1 MAKIMRFYLNLF
13 GLILSLSLL
22 AGLSFAR
29 PALADDKEQL
39 QKIEEEI
46 KKRDKNRAQL
56 EKQAKELQRQR
67 LRLQQKIIRLAT
79 KLQESEQRQNEL
91 ADEIEK
97 LGLSEKTILAK
108 LARDRQE
115 LSKSLGALQKFE
127 KQLPPPFAINPDD
140 ALAGIRGAI
149 AISGIVPTLQN
160 TADQLKKQLEELATI
175 RAYMTERRE
184 VLKNETAQAQTD
196 RIALAELVQEK
207 TRAEKRT
214 QTAIEKE
221 AAAIQKLAR
230 KASSLRELVDR
241 LEARRQ
247 TTTKFSNFRN
257 AKGRLPL
264 PVSGTVLSQARTK
277 KLNEDLGRAGMYI
290 RTRADRLVTAPFD
303 ATILYA
309 GKFRDYGNILI
320 LGVGDNHHLLFA
332 GLGPI
337 DAQVNQQVLSGEPI
351 ARMEHMTAPKYA
363 TQSPPPNHGKETL
376 TLYVEIRYKGKPVSP
391 NKWFRS

>member
-1 MAKIMRFYLNLF
+1 MRLYLNLF
-13 GLILSLSLL
+13 GFSVISLSLI
-22 AGLSFAR
+22 AGLCLTM
-29 PALADDKEQL
+29 PALADDKKQL
-39 QKIEEEI
+39 LKIEEEI
-46 KKRDKNRAQL
+46 KQRDKNRAEL
-56 EKQAKELQRQR
+56 EKQAKDLQKQKQR
-67 LRLQQKIIRLAT
+67 LRQKIIRLAT

-97 LGLSEKTILAK
+97 LGVSETTILAK
-108 LARDRQE
+108 LDRDRQE

-160 TADQLKKQLEELATI
+160 TADQLKKQLEELTTI
-175 RAYMTERRE
+175 RAYMSERRE
-184 VLKNETAQAQTD
+184 VLKSETAQAQKD
-196 RIALAELVQEK
+196 RLMLAELVQEK

-214 QTAIEKE
+214 QIAIEKE

-230 KASSLRELVDR
+230 QARSLRDLVDR
-241 LEARRQ
+241 LEARRE
-247 TTTKFSNFRN
+247 TTKKFSNFRN

-264 PVSGTVLSQARTK
+264 PVSGTVLSQARTQ
-277 KLNEDLGRAGMYI
+277 KLNEDLGRDGLYI
-290 RTRADRLVTAPFD
+290 RTGADMLVTAPFD

-337 DAQVNQQVLSGEPI
+337 DAQVNQQVLAGEPI
-351 ARMEHMTAPKYA
+351 ARMGGQMSGPIYA
-363 TQSPPPNHGKETL
+363 TQSSRPNHGKETL
-376 TLYVEIRYKGKPVSP
+376 TLYVEIRYKGKPISP